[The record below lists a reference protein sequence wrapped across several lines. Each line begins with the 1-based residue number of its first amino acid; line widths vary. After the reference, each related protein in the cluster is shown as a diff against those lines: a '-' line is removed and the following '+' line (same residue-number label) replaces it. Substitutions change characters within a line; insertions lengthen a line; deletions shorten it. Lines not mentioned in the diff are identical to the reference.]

1 MSSLSF
7 DDIAYAMETTEVV
20 HEPDRRIDTFG
31 TTNFEFHLLT
41 EPMDEVGQ
49 VRVREGRVEAERPKI
64 LRPDGDTDL
73 MFEGFGEQ
81 AEMFADWFR
90 QYGNMEIVRYGFIFA
105 KRGFTESVV
114 SEPMEAVR
122 DRIMDDVRSSGSP
135 SRAVIVGV
143 DDTWEISLLK
153 FTMEMVASSREIN
166 AFDFKRRGLL

>member
-7 DDIAYAMETTEVV
+7 DDIAYAMEVTDVV

-41 EPMDEVGQ
+41 EPMDQVGQ

-64 LRPDGDTDL
+64 LRPNSYEEL

-81 AEMFADWFR
+81 AEVFSEWFK
-90 QYGNMEIVRYGFIFA
+90 QFGNVNLVKYGFNFA
-105 KRGFTESVV
+105 KRGFTESYA
-114 SEPMEAVR
+114 SEPIDAVK
-122 DRIMDDVRSSGSP
+122 DRIVGEIEASGNP

-143 DDTWEISLLK
+143 DDTWEISLIK
-153 FTMEMVASSREIN
+153 FTMEMIGRSLEIN
-166 AFDFKRRGLL
+166 AFDFKRRGML

>member
-7 DDIAYAMETTEVV
+7 DDIAYALETTEVV

-64 LRPDGDTDL
+64 LRPGGYEDL

-81 AEMFADWFR
+81 AEAFAEWFR
-90 QYGNMEIVRYGFIFA
+90 HFGNMNLVQYGFNFA
-105 KRGFTESVV
+105 KRGFKES
-114 SEPMEAVR
+114 SAHEPIEAVR
-122 DRIMDDVRSSGSP
+122 DRIVREIQSNGDP

-143 DDTWEISLLK
+143 DDTWEISLIK
-153 FTMEMVASSREIN
+153 FTMEMIANSMETN